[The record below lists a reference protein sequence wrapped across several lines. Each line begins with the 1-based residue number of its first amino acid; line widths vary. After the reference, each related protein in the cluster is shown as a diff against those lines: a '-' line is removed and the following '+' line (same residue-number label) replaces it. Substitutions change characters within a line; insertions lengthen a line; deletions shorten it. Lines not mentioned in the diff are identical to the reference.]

1 MLPYIGYMDR
11 MGHEA
16 KTGPLED
23 RNRNGVPTASIHCWS
38 LPVVFS
44 TCGTCMHLRVA
55 LFRRWWAIIAQTL
68 VSECGLGT
76 GQAREW
82 PKENPTNP
90 GVIQRNAWPDH
101 VISQLEPSVLG
112 IHHEHREMIT
122 AGKSSVH
129 RWIFHELILDTSHFH
144 VTIGIPSGYLQ

>member
-1 MLPYIGYMDR
+1 MVNVTIY
-11 MGHEA
+11 
-16 KTGPLED
+16 
-23 RNRNGVPTASIHCWS
+23 SIHGSYGSWS
-38 LPVVFS
+38 KK
-44 TCGTCMHLRVA
+44 GTSGRPESKRGSHCQHTLLIIAGSFHMRHLRVA

-76 GQAREW
+76 GQVREW
-82 PKENPTNP
+82 PKKNPTNP
-90 GVIQRNAWPDH
+90 GVVQRNAWPDH